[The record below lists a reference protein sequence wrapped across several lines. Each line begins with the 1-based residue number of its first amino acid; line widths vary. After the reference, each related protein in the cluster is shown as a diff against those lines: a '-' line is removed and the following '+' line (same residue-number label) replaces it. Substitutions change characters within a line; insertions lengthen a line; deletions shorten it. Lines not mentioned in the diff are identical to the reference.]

1 MYCFF
6 SVNILFLCAMENTK
20 TLKPRVAVAMG
31 ETREEAVG
39 KALELV
45 QDDILAKVRGRVL
58 IKPNFLSSV
67 NPLASTMADAVK
79 PVLNLLCE
87 NGVDPNII
95 IIGEGATR
103 STCQAFDNFGYR
115 NLAGEFGVELV
126 DLNYDS
132 FSHSIELL
140 TDTRRIHTIEYSD
153 IAEHTDTIIS
163 VAVAKT
169 HDFATVTLSLKN
181 MMGCLKRIKRPRMH
195 GIQIGDLAESTGEK
209 LWNVIEDHSWMIK
222 VASSILIK
230 FVKLQRLLEKRLH
243 KGATPGLL
251 AQVSSISEN
260 LVRIGEVLMPDV
272 AVIDAFNAMEGEG
285 PGGGTP
291 VNMRLAVAGTDPI
304 ACDSVMAFM
313 MGFNPLSIG
322 FLALAN
328 ERKLGVADL
337 ESIEILGED
346 PSEHIR
352 HFKPHSN
359 YPVQRRWRESWKE

>member
-1 MYCFF
+1 
-6 SVNILFLCAMENTK
+6 MENTEN
-20 TLKPRVAVAMG
+20 TNPRVAVAMG

-45 QDDILAKVRGRVL
+45 KDDILAKVRGRVL

-67 NPLASTMADAVK
+67 NPLASTQADAVK

-87 NGVDPNII
+87 NGVDPGTI

-103 STCQAFDNFGYR
+103 STSQAFDNFGYR
-115 NLAGEFGVELV
+115 NLAGEFDVELV

-132 FSHSIELL
+132 FSDSIELL
-140 TDTRRIHTIEYSD
+140 TETRKTHPIEYSD
-153 IAEHTDTIIS
+153 VTAHADTIIS

-169 HDFATVTLSLKN
+169 HDFAVVTLSLKN

-195 GIQIGDLAESTGEK
+195 GIRIGDLAESTGEK
-209 LWNVIEDHSWMIK
+209 LWNIIEDHSWVIK
-222 VASSILIK
+222 VASSIIIN
-230 FVKLQRLLEKRLH
+230 FIKLQRLWEKRFY
-243 KGATPGLL
+243 KGATHGIL
-251 AQVSSISEN
+251 AQVRAISEN
-260 LVRIGEVLMPDV
+260 LIRLGEVLMPDV

-304 ACDSVMAFM
+304 ACDSVMAYM
-313 MGFNPLSIG
+313 MGFDPLSIG

-328 ERKLGVADL
+328 EHKLGVADL

-346 PSEHIR
+346 PSEHIH

-359 YPVQRRWRESWKE
+359 YPVQRRWRETWKE